1 MLHHLCFINELLYLL
16 LSCSIQVVKEA
27 KNIVIELKESDF
39 DIVTEYDRKVEETL
53 INHIKNKFPNH
64 K

>member
-1 MLHHLCFINELLYLL
+1 MLLSFMLHYELLYLL
-16 LSCSIQVVKEA
+16 LYCAIQVVKEA

-53 INHIKNKFPNH
+53 INQIKNKFPNH